1 MSRIPYPTLTSEQ
14 EQAVAANPLNLNR
27 MMFHIPPKI
36 RAGISQM
43 GRAMLWDSD
52 YDTRLRE
59 LVILRVG
66 YLSKS
71 AYEEHQHRA
80 YGKQEGL
87 TDAQIEAALA
97 PTIGAPLDAREQAVL
112 AFAQE
117 VILNV
122 EPSDAVL
129 AEARKYLSDSQ
140 IFETLVIIGNYMMIA
155 RVIAT
160 AGIEIDKPGVVVA
173 NPDKK

>member
-1 MSRIPYPTLTSEQ
+1 MSRIPYPVLSAEQ
-14 EQAVAANPLNLNR
+14 EQAVAANPINLNR
-27 MMFHIPPKI
+27 MMFHVPPKI

-52 YDTRLRE
+52 YDSKLRE

-97 PTIGAPLDAREQAVL
+97 PTIGEPLSGREQAVL
-112 AFAQE
+112 RFAEE

-122 EPSDAVL
+122 EPSDAAL
-129 AEARKYLSDSQ
+129 AAAREHLSDSQ

-155 RVIAT
+155 RMIAT
-160 AGIEIDKPGVVVA
+160 AGIEIDKPGVIVA
-173 NPDKK
+173 NPNKQ